1 MRLND
6 KSSDIPVIVSGLPDE
21 LQKNPLIQLEHAIS
35 LYELG
40 QVDDALPI
48 FTAIHELDS
57 TVDWAIEAGEYIR
70 AIEAYK
76 SQTGSIQQ

>member
-1 MRLND
+1 M
-6 KSSDIPVIVSGLPDE
+6 
-21 LQKNPLIQLEHAIS
+21 
-35 LYELG
+35 YELG
-40 QVDDALPI
+40 QVDMALPI

-76 SQTGSIQQ
+76 SQTGAIQQ